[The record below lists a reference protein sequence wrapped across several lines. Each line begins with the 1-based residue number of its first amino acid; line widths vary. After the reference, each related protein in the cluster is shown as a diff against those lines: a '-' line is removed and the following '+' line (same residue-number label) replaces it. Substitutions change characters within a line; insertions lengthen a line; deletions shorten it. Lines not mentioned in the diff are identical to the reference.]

1 MATKSGATLESM
13 QHPLTEKNYK
23 PLTSLAS
30 SGYTVSVEIGDLVQ
44 DTKVW
49 HEQVLR
55 VTIVDLAGDIQWK
68 VFRGSKAR
76 GEATKWIQATTAG
89 AIDSI

>member
-1 MATKSGATLESM
+1 M
-13 QHPLTEKNYK
+13 QHPLSEKNYK

-55 VTIVDLAGDIQWK
+55 VTIVVPAGDTQWQ

-76 GEATKWIQATTAG
+76 VDATKWIKATTLG
-89 AIDSI
+89 VIDSI